1 MTPPAACSFFLC
13 SILGQSSGESGF
25 SYYEAFFMSGSSPVH
40 LAWIQWLHQRTGSR
54 RSRRGRTQSRGNGM
68 KEVKTMGPAA
78 LLMLLVI
85 AAMGVMVFWGLSLL
99 DLSE

>member
-1 MTPPAACSFFLC
+1 
-13 SILGQSSGESGF
+13 
-25 SYYEAFFMSGSSPVH
+25 
-40 LAWIQWLHQRTGSR
+40 
-54 RSRRGRTQSRGNGM
+54 M
-68 KEVKTMGPAA
+68 KELKIMAPVA